1 VGQTTISTPLMNVTA
16 QVVNIAT
23 LGLGAGGSDGLVPG
37 GGFPGSL
44 FGTGGTGGFGS
55 FFGNT
60 NPFGSSVLPAG
71 TSGNIGSGSSPS
83 ILAGVFN
90 KLSPFAA
97 GAALLGVGAATGNE
111 SAIAMGAGFLAS
123 RASLVISGI
132 SGLSTGAAQAFTVA
146 GGALPGLGLAA
157 SGIITADQSKS
168 NLGKAGG
175 TLEAGAGG
183 AAAGAAIG
191 ALGGPAGTLIGAA
204 IGGIVG
210 LAGGVIASIFGGPSN
225 FTQGVQ
231 NAMYRN
237 QYHAPSSENFS
248 FASNGS
254 IANTLQTGFQQ
265 SGGKF
270 SQYALPSN
278 TSFYAS
284 ALTGKLSWQQLYKLQ
299 NSGLNPNAPFLGNPS
314 VDPFVGQGP
323 VGRKA
328 TTPPPQVNVTVAI
341 PGLIDSNQLAST
353 LAPHLTSISQM
364 VSKQVSSS
372 ASGFGNNVRRAAYLP

>member
-1 VGQTTISTPLMNVTA
+1 MNVTA

-23 LGLGAGGSDGLVPG
+23 LGLGAGGSGGLVPG

-60 NPFGSSVLPAG
+60 NPFGNSVLPAG
-71 TSGNIGSGSSPS
+71 TSGIPGGSSGSALSS
-83 ILAGVFN
+83 VFS

-111 SAIAMGAGFLAS
+111 SAIAMGAATLAGK
-123 RASLVISGI
+123 AATVLSGVGSVP
-132 SGLSTGAAQAFTVA
+132 SGLAAALGTFGQAA
-146 GGALPGLGLAA
+146 PGIGLAA
-157 SGIITADQSKS
+157 SGIIGAYESKT
-168 NLGKAGG
+168 NAGKAAGTAEGVGG
-175 TLEAGAGG
+175 GAMAGAI
-183 AAAGAAIG
+183 IG
-191 ALGGPAGTLIGAA
+191 SVIPGIGTLIGAGVGA
-204 IGGIVG
+204 LVGAVGGIV
-210 LAGGVIASIFGGPSN
+210 ASVFGGPSN

-278 TSFYAS
+278 TPFYAS
-284 ALTGKLSWQQLYKLQ
+284 ALTGKLTWQQLYQVQ
-299 NSGLNPNAPFLGNPS
+299 NSGLNPNAPFLGNPAS
-314 VDPFVGQGP
+314 DPFVGQGP

-328 TTPPPQVNVTVAI
+328 TTPPPAVHVTVAI
-341 PGLIDSNQLAST
+341 PGLIDASQLSAT
-353 LAPHLTSISQM
+353 LAPHLTSIAQQ

-372 ASGFGNNVRRAAYLP
+372 ASGFGSNVRRAAYLP